1 MTSNHLKNKK
11 ILAIIPARSGS
22 KGIKNKNIKI
32 IKKKP
37 LLYWI
42 GKAAKQSRLID
53 KIIVST
59 DSLKIKGIC
68 QNYNLEV
75 PFLRPKKISKD
86 NSKSV
91 DLIFHAI
98 NFFKKKNLFFDYV
111 ILLEPTSPFTTA
123 KDIDDAIEQLYK
135 KRNQADAIVG
145 VSENINRHPIYNF
158 KIKQNG
164 KIKPY
169 KKRFSTARRQ
179 ELEKLY
185 FLDGSLYI
193 SKIDKLIKD
202 KTFYHNRTLGFIT
215 KKWKSIEVDDI
226 TDFIIAESIFKNRRK
241 LEKNLKN

>member
-1 MTSNHLKNKK
+1 MTSNHLKNMK

-32 IKKKP
+32 FCKKP

-42 GKAAKQSRLID
+42 GKEAKQSRLIN

-59 DSLKIKGIC
+59 DSLKIKRIC
-68 QNYNLEV
+68 QKYNLDV
-75 PFLRPKKISKD
+75 PFLRPKKISED

-91 DLIFHAI
+91 DLIFHAV
-98 NFFKKKNLFFDYV
+98 NFFNNKNQFFDYV
-111 ILLEPTSPFTTA
+111 VLLEPTSPFTTA
-123 KDIDDAIEQLYK
+123 KDIDNAIEQLYK

-164 KIKPY
+164 IIKPHIN
-169 KKRFSTARRQ
+169 KFSTVRRQ
-179 ELEKLY
+179 KLEKLY

-226 TDFIIAESIFKNRRK
+226 ADFIIAESIFKNKRK
-241 LEKNLKN
+241 LEKIEKN